1 MASVISIAIA
11 ARSAAAATLRATRA
25 QIASTSAAIQRSSFV
40 NRQHTRTVVEL
51 VGVYRDASGQWYD
64 ARGNMVRSAYV
75 IRTTTTAY
83 GRLVDA
89 IQRATRALVAY
100 TIASR
105 LARAA
110 SDGAANMI
118 TRMGMQFAFLALKAT
133 AAMAVLFPLVGVIG
147 NLIPL
152 VMLIAPAA
160 ATAGLAVIGLKL
172 AFNGMSDA
180 LSAGLSGDTEA
191 FEKALKKLP
200 PSAANVVR
208 TLVKLRDVWKPLA
221 KDFQNRVFEGAS
233 GELNALSGLI
243 KPIADKWLP
252 KLAMR
257 FAETRN
263 QLANGLANFAADG
276 RLEAVWRNLQVAA
289 SAFLRTIFPIAR
301 VLGDVLEVA
310 APRFAALAETISILV
325 QRFSDWVRASRD
337 NGNLQKWL
345 DKAMETFGK
354 LKDIAVNVFKIIG
367 AIFKGSGNE
376 GDDMLDQIVRATE
389 KIAEW
394 ANGGDGQMIINIISK
409 IVQFLGQAAPV
420 FEAWSTWFGG
430 VVIIVKAAW
439 DGISAVFRAA
449 IGLWISYLGGMVV
462 AAAKAFGW
470 IPGIGPKLKAAAA
483 EFEEYKNRVN
493 RSLDGIQDE
502 VVNITY
508 HVREVRSGA
517 TTSARGGGLQFNAHG
532 GNATGQRMVHDQ
544 GPEIVDFSRGMVY
557 NNNQTK
563 RMMSAISVLAGGG
576 APGAGST
583 GGSGGSGRGG
593 APVYVRADAAPGS
606 MGAAVAALLNMATR
620 AGQLTLRVDPSGRVT
635 GAA

>member
-11 ARSAAAATLRATRA
+11 ARSTAAAALARTRA
-25 QIASTSAAIQRSSFV
+25 QIASTSSAIQRSSFV

-83 GRLVDA
+83 GRLMDA
-89 IQRATRALVAY
+89 IQRTTRALVAY

-110 SDGAANMI
+110 SDSAAGMI
-118 TRMGMQFAFLALKAT
+118 TRFGIAFGLLAVKAV

-152 VMLIAPAA
+152 VMLIVPAA
-160 ATAGLAVIGLKL
+160 ATAGLAMVGLKL
-172 AFNGMSDA
+172 AFNGVKEA
-180 LSAGLSGDTEA
+180 LDAGLSGDTEA
-191 FEKALKKLP
+191 FEKALKKLA
-200 PSAANVVR
+200 PSAANAVR
-208 TLVKLRDVWKPLA
+208 SIVKLRDTWKPLA
-221 KDFQNRVFEGAS
+221 KDFQNRVFEGAA
-233 GELNALSGLI
+233 GEIDALSAII
-243 KPIADKWLP
+243 KPIADRWLP

-257 FAETRN
+257 FAEVRH
-263 QLANGLANFAADG
+263 QLANGLASFSADG
-276 RLEAVWRNLQVAA
+276 RLEAVWRNLHAAA
-289 SAFLRTIFPIAR
+289 SAFLSTIFPIAR
-301 VLGDVLEVA
+301 VLGDIVEVA
-310 APRFAALAETISILV
+310 APRFAALADTIAILV
-325 QRFSDWVRASRD
+325 QRFSDWIRASRD

-354 LKDIAVNVFKIIG
+354 LKDIAVNVGRIIG
-367 AIFKGSGNE
+367 AIFKASGNE

-389 KIAEW
+389 KMADW

-470 IPGIGPKLKAAAA
+470 IPGIGPKLKQAAA

-508 HVREVRSGA
+508 RSQMIGNVRVSGA
-517 TTSARGGGLQFNAHG
+517 QLSGSYSSGIGGRHSG
-532 GNATGQRMVHDQ
+532 GPGGSPKQTNEWGH
-544 GPEIVDFSRGMVY
+544 EIVDFTKGMVY
-557 NNNQTK
+557 NSNETK
-563 RMMSAISVLAGGG
+563 RAREAMAAGVGARAGG
-576 APGAGST
+576 
-583 GGSGGSGRGG
+583 
-593 APVYVRADAAPGS
+593 PVVLRTDAAPGS
-606 MGAAVAALLNMATR
+606 MGAAVASLLNMAIR
-620 AGQLTLRVDPSGRVT
+620 GGQLTLRVDPSGRVT